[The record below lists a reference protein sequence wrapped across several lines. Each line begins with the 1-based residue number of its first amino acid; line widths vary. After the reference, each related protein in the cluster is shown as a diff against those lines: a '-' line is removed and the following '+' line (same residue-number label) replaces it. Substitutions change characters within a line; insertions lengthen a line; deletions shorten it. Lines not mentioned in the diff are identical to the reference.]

1 MLSPLIILREG
12 RTAAALP
19 GLDALPQVEVRR
31 VPALPEAVAA
41 LDHERPTV
49 LLVASGELAGV
60 TPEAIEALARVA
72 AFVGLGEPGAIEP
85 APDLAALPLT
95 SWLAA
100 DAAPAVGR
108 THLQG
113 AIRHAAS
120 LVAAARAER
129 LERISE
135 QELSELTAVGDALA
149 TERDLDALL
158 GMIVGQSIRLTGA
171 DAASLYLVKAAEEDG
186 APRQLQFTLSQNL
199 TLPDLP
205 LIQFDIPIDHGSV
218 AGYVAATGEVLNIP
232 DVYELDADVP
242 YQLNRS
248 FDERFGY
255 RTKSMLVIPMR
266 SHRDQTT
273 GVLQLI
279 NRKRD
284 PDVRLANR
292 FIAEEQVLPFDRRS
306 MRMATALAAHA
317 AVAIE
322 NSSLYEDIE
331 LLLEGFVTAAVSA
344 IESRD
349 PATSGHSLRVAN
361 FTTQLAEAV
370 DRTGD
375 GPYADQF
382 FTRDQLR
389 ELRYAALLHD
399 FGKVGVREKVLVKQK
414 KLYGYDLANLRQR
427 FELLMQQA
435 DLDFE
440 RHRAEWLLANG
451 PDGYAEALKR
461 MDAARAGRQQQ
472 LQHWLDVISRSNEPT
487 ILPEGAT
494 EELEVIGQ
502 QTWVDRQGIEHPVLT
517 EAEVRFLSIARGN
530 LDLRER
536 REIESHVANT
546 YRFLKM
552 IPWTPELSAVPEIA
566 RGHHEKLDGSGY
578 PRGVRADEI
587 PVQARM
593 MTIADIYDA
602 LTAADRPYKRAV
614 TPERALDILRGEAN
628 RGLLDAHLLGV
639 FIDAGVFSMVMENP
653 ESPRRRSSGRS
664 RPSLIS

>member
-1 MLSPLIILREG
+1 MRPLILLREG
-12 RTAAALP
+12 RSVGALP
-19 GLDALPQVEVRR
+19 GLDARPEIEVRR
-31 VPALPEAVAA
+31 VERIPDASALDPDRPTMLLASGEELRALEPEAVDALTRLAA
-41 LDHERPTV
+41 
-49 LLVASGELAGV
+49 
-60 TPEAIEALARVA
+60 II
-72 AFVGLGEPGAIEP
+72 GLGEPGESEP
-85 APDLAALPLT
+85 HPDLAAQPLT

-100 DAAPAVGR
+100 DATPAVGR
-108 THLQG
+108 TQLQG
-113 AIRHAAS
+113 ALRHAAS

-135 QELSELTAVGDALA
+135 QELSELSAVGDALA

-158 GMIVGQSIRLTGA
+158 GMIVGQAIRLTNA
-171 DAASLYLVKAAEEDG
+171 DAASLYLV
-186 APRQLQFTLSQNL
+186 RQAQEGEGLVLQFTLSQNL
-199 TLPDLP
+199 TFPDLP
-205 LIQFDIPIDHGSV
+205 LIQFDIPIDHASV
-218 AGYVAATGEVLNIP
+218 AGYVASTGEVLNIP
-232 DVYELDADVP
+232 DVYELGDDVP

-284 PDVRLANR
+284 PDVRLANPV
-292 FIAEEQVLPFDRRS
+292 IAEDQVLPFDRRAQ
-306 MRMATALAAHA
+306 RLATALAAHA

-361 FTTQLAEAV
+361 YTIQLAEAV

-375 GPYADQF
+375 GVYADQF
-382 FTRDQLR
+382 FTRNQLR

-414 KLYGYDLANLRQR
+414 KLYGHDLTILRQR

-435 DLDFE
+435 DLEFE

-451 PDGYAEALKR
+451 PSGYAEALKR
-461 MDAARAGRQQQ
+461 LDAARLGRHQQ
-472 LQHWLDVISRSNEPT
+472 LQHWLDVIARSNEPT

-502 QTWVDRQGIEHPVLT
+502 QTWIDRQGVEHPVLS

-552 IPWTPELSAVPEIA
+552 IPWTPELASVPEIA
-566 RGHHEKLDGSGY
+566 QGHHEKLDGSGY
-578 PRGVRADEI
+578 PRGVRAEEI

-593 MTIADIYDA
+593 MTISDIYDA

-614 TPERALDILRGEAN
+614 TPERALDILRGEAS
-628 RGLLDAHLLGV
+628 RGLLDSHLLGI
-639 FIDAGVFSMVMENP
+639 FIDAGIFSMVVEGGDA
-653 ESPRRRSSGRS
+653 PRRRSSRS
-664 RPSLIS
+664 RPTLVS

>member
-1 MLSPLIILREG
+1 
-12 RTAAALP
+12 
-19 GLDALPQVEVRR
+19 V
-31 VPALPEAVAA
+31 
-41 LDHERPTV
+41 
-49 LLVASGELAGV
+49 
-60 TPEAIEALARVA
+60 
-72 AFVGLGEPGAIEP
+72 
-85 APDLAALPLT
+85 
-95 SWLAA
+95 
-100 DAAPAVGR
+100 
-108 THLQG
+108 
-113 AIRHAAS
+113 RHA
-120 LVAAARAER
+120 
-129 LERISE
+129 
-135 QELSELTAVGDALA
+135 
-149 TERDLDALL
+149 
-158 GMIVGQSIRLTGA
+158 
-171 DAASLYLVKAAEEDG
+171 EDG
-186 APRQLQFTLSQNL
+186 ETRVLHFTLSRNL

-205 LIQFDIPIDHGSV
+205 LVQFDIPIDHGSV

-232 DVYELDADVP
+232 DVYELGADVP

-266 SHRDQTT
+266 SHRDQTI

-284 PDVRLANR
+284 PEVRLATPVM
-292 FIAEEQVLPFDRRS
+292 AEAHVLPFDRRT
-306 MRMATALAAHA
+306 MRLATALAAHA

-331 LLLEGFVTAAVSA
+331 HLFEGFVTAAVSA

-361 FTTQLAEAV
+361 FTIQLAEAV
-370 DRTGD
+370 DRVGD
-375 GPYADQF
+375 GPYADQL

-414 KLYGYDLANLRQR
+414 KLYGHDLAILRQR
-427 FELLMQQA
+427 FEMLMQQA
-435 DLDFE
+435 DLEFE
-440 RHRAEWLLANG
+440 RHRAEWLLTNG
-451 PDGYAEALKR
+451 PSGYADALTR
-461 MDAARAGRQQQ
+461 LDASRAGRQQQ
-472 LQHWLDVISRSNEPT
+472 LQHWLTVIAQSNEPT

-494 EELEVIGQ
+494 EELEQIAQ
-502 QTWVDRQGIEHPVLT
+502 QTWVDRQGIVHPVLT

-530 LDLRER
+530 LDVRER

-566 RGHHEKLDGSGY
+566 QGHHEKLDGSGY
-578 PRGVRADEI
+578 PHGVRAAEI

-614 TPERALDILRGEAN
+614 TPERALDILRGEAD
-628 RGLLDAHLLGV
+628 RGLLDAHLLGI
-639 FIDAGVFSMVMENP
+639 FIGAGVFSMVP
-653 ESPRRRSSGRS
+653 ESVGSPQRRSSGRS

>member
-1 MLSPLIILREG
+1 MRPLILVRDG
-12 RTAAALP
+12 RSVGALP
-19 GLDALPQVEVRR
+19 GLDALPNVEVQR
-31 VPALPEAVAA
+31 VAA
-41 LDHERPTV
+41 RPTADDLDHDRPTI
-49 LLVASGELAGV
+49 LLVAAEDVRGG
-60 TPEAIEALARVA
+60 TPEGLEALARVA
-72 AFVGLGEPGAIEP
+72 ALIGLGDAGDVEPH
-85 APDLAALPLT
+85 PDLAAVPLT
-95 SWLAA
+95 SWMAA
-100 DAAPAVGR
+100 EASPAIGR
-108 THLQG
+108 TQLQG
-113 AIRHAAS
+113 ALRHAAT

-129 LERISE
+129 LERINE
-135 QELSELTAVGDALA
+135 QELIDLSSVGDALA

-171 DAASLYLVKAAEEDG
+171 DAASLYLVRHAEDSDT
-186 APRQLQFTLSQNL
+186 RLLHFTLSQNL

-205 LIQFDIPIDHGSV
+205 LVQFDIPIDHGSV
-218 AGYVAATGEVLNIP
+218 AGYVAATGEVLNIS
-232 DVYELDADVP
+232 DVYELGADVP

-266 SHRDQTT
+266 SHRDQTI

-284 PDVRLANR
+284 PDVRLANPR
-292 FIAEEQVLPFDRRS
+292 IAEAQVLPFDRRAL
-306 MRMATALAAHA
+306 RLATALAAHA

-361 FTTQLAEAV
+361 FTIQLAEAV

-375 GPYADQF
+375 GPYADQLF
-382 FTRDQLR
+382 SRNQLR

-414 KLYGYDLANLRQR
+414 KLYGHDLAILRQR

-435 DLDFE
+435 DLEFE

-451 PDGYAEALKR
+451 PSGYADALKR
-461 MDAARAGRQQQ
+461 LDATRAGRQQQ
-472 LQHWLDVISRSNEPT
+472 LQHWLDVIARSNEPT

-530 LDLRER
+530 LDVRER

-578 PRGVRADEI
+578 PHGVRAEEI

-614 TPERALDILRGEAN
+614 TPERALDILRGEAD
-628 RGLLDAHLLGV
+628 RGLLDQHLLGI
-639 FIDAGVFSMVMENP
+639 FIGAGVFSMLP
-653 ESPRRRSSGRS
+653 EGAAASPRRSSGRS